1 MNVSHKLALSEKH
14 HKQLYSHLFPGD
26 GMEAAAIL
34 LCARSSGQRF
44 IVSQI
49 LPVPYNDCNV
59 RLPNRISWPG
69 LALEAAIDLATP
81 NDLSIILIHSHPGGL
96 FGFSDIDNHS
106 DREVIP
112 SLFEAFDS
120 QLIRHGSAIMTPD
133 GAIRARLYD
142 QNLKIVNIDS
152 VFCAADDIHIW
163 QNCDLG
169 HREPSPMA
177 FSTDMGKDLKKITA
191 CVVGVS
197 GTGSIVSEQ
206 LARLGIGRLILIDF
220 DLLELKNLNRVLN
233 STLENAKNKAAKVDV
248 LSSVIKTYRDD
259 IEVLTLK
266 ASITEREAIMLAG
279 QADVLLCCV
288 DSFEGRQICDRVAA
302 AFIQPLFDVAVTIP
316 TRLDGSK
323 AAIGDVCGR
332 IDYVKPGG
340 TTLAD
345 RKVYSPEALRRE
357 YLQRVAPEEYCEQV
371 EEGYFKGVID
381 EAPSVISLNM
391 RAASDCVMEFIARLY
406 PFRQDSN
413 ALRARTLFSLSAGE
427 EDHFSEDEFCQESD
441 IPLGIGLTEPLLG
454 MPCLDQQGV
463 SK

>member
-1 MNVSHKLALSEKH
+1 MIVLPKLALSEKH
-14 HKQLYSHLFPGD
+14 HRQLHSHLFPGD

-34 LCARSSGQRF
+34 LCARSSEHRF
-44 IVSQI
+44 VVSQV
-49 LPVPYNDCNV
+49 LLVPYQDCAV
-59 RLPNRISWPG
+59 RLSNYISWPG
-69 LALEAAIDLATP
+69 LALETAIDSATP
-81 NDLSIILIHSHPGGL
+81 NSLSMILIHSHPGGL
-96 FGFSDIDNHS
+96 FGFSEVDNKS
-106 DREVIP
+106 DREVMP
-112 SLFEAFDS
+112 GLFEAFEPPLM
-120 QLIRHGSAIMTPD
+120 QHGSAIMTPD

-142 QNLKIVNIDS
+142 HDMQVIDIDS
-152 VFCAADDIHIW
+152 VLCAADDISIW
-163 QNCDLG
+163 QGGDLDL
-169 HREPSPMA
+169 RAPSPMA
-177 FSTDMGKDLKKITA
+177 FSADMGKDLKKLTV

-220 DLLELKNLNRVLN
+220 DLLELKNLNRILN
-233 STLENAKNKAAKVDV
+233 STLEDVKRKAAKVDV
-248 LSSVIKTYRDD
+248 LSSVIKTYRND

-266 ASITEREAIMLAG
+266 ASITEREAIILAG
-279 QADVLLCCV
+279 QADVLFCCV

-340 TTLAD
+340 ASLAD
-345 RKVYSPEALRRE
+345 RKVYSPEVLRRE

-371 EEGYFKGVID
+371 DEGYFKGVVD

-406 PFRQDSN
+406 PFRQDPN
-413 ALRARTLFSLSAGE
+413 TLRARTLFSLAASD
-427 EDHFSEDEFCQESD
+427 EDHFSEEEFCRKSD
-441 IPLGIGLTEPLLG
+441 LPLGIGLIEPLLD
-454 MPCLDQQGV
+454 MPCFDQRGV